1 MFQRWST
8 KKSRLPV
15 AGLLFMLALAV
26 TFMVLYDERSIH
38 HDNTNREQDLQETST
53 LTSFVHPNL
62 PSRNDLEVLDRF
74 SRCNSTNEYS
84 GKKMEWVDHSCSGQG
99 SDFVAAK
106 ENICDVF
113 SGKWVFDNSS
123 SYPLH
128 KESDCPYMSEQ
139 LACEKYGRP
148 YLEYQ
153 HWRWQP
159 HPPCNLK
166 RWNVTEMWEMLMGKR
181 MMFSVIPRDKQSM
194 STNAHLTIFKAE
206 DYNATVEFLWAPFL
220 VESKSDDPVYRK
232 LDERIIRPDSV
243 LKHAAMWQHA
253 DILIFNTYLW
263 WRQLRPVKIQWSSR
277 EKGSCK
283 EVKGA
288 EGMEMAIGLF
298 VWLPQRLR
306 NEQQLSLLTLPP
318 PLTLPLPLPLT
329 PKPAATKQTGLM
341 NTWAHWISSNIDPN
355 KKRVFFVTMSPI
367 HIYGNNQIYI
377 YMSREWNPGSEGNC
391 YGEKKPIEEE
401 SYWGSGSDIPTM
413 RMVERVLRRLG
424 PKVSVLNITQL
435 SDYRKDGHPSVKNH
449 WCVPGVP
456 DVWNQLLFHFL

>member
-8 KKSRLPV
+8 KKSPRPV

-38 HDNTNREQDLQETST
+38 HDNTNREQDLKETST

-84 GKKMEWVDHSCSGQG
+84 GKKMEWVDHLCSGQG

-148 YLEYQ
+148 DLEYQ

-166 RWNVTEMWEMLMGKR
+166 RWNVTEMWEMLRGKR
-181 MMFSVIPRDKQSM
+181 MMFVGDSLNRGQWFVSY
-194 STNAHLTIFKAE
+194 SLLSH

-220 VESKSDDPVYRK
+220 VESNSDDPVYRK
-232 LDERIIRPDSV
+232 LVERIIRPDSV
-243 LKHAAMWQHA
+243 LKHVAMWQHA

-263 WRQLRPVKIQWSSR
+263 WRRPVKIQWSSR

-288 EGMEMAIGLF
+288 EGMEMA
-298 VWLPQRLR
+298 
-306 NEQQLSLLTLPP
+306 
-318 PLTLPLPLPLT
+318 
-329 PKPAATKQTGLM
+329 M
-341 NTWAHWISSNIDPN
+341 NTWAHWISSNVDPN
-355 KKRVFFVTMSPI
+355 KKRLFFVT
-367 HIYGNNQIYI
+367 
-377 YMSREWNPGSEGNC
+377 MSREWNPGSEGNC

-424 PKVSVLNITQL
+424 PKVSVLSITQL
-435 SDYRKDGHPSVKNH
+435 SDYRKDGHPSVYRKFWEPLNDERLKNPASYADCNH